1 MFPWGWKLIPRIS
14 SSSFHARV
22 FMCFPCWK
30 KKILNLVEN
39 FRVVNSYK
47 LRLPCI
53 GIMVRVNQAPYDAG
67 TDNLHLKFLN
77 YALFPKLK
85 SSKMQ
90 V

>member
-1 MFPWGWKLIPRIS
+1 MLEFSCVFPAG
-14 SSSFHARV
+14 
-22 FMCFPCWK
+22 K

-53 GIMVRVNQAPYDAG
+53 DIMVRTKQVPYDAG